1 MRVALGIPRLQP
13 SLASNLLELL
23 PQLSSS
29 TDASSGLAGASQ
41 RTMSSQRQAAGGISR
56 AVSMAELIVSQ
67 LKWCACAR
75 GSASCRTRTLS
86 PS

>member
-29 TDASSGLAGASQ
+29 TDAGSGLAGASQ
-41 RTMSSQRQAAGGISR
+41 RTMPSQRQAVGGTSP
-56 AVSMAELIVSQ
+56 AVSMADLIVSQ
-67 LKWCACAR
+67 LKWCACAH